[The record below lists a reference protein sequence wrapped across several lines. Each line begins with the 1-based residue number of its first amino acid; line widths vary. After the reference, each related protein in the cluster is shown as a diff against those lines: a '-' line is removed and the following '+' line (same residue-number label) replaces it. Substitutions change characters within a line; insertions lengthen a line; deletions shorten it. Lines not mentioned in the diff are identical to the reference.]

1 MVTAGLFKENPLV
14 KVIQLEPNIAVAPQ
28 LVEGDFAAV
37 AALGFRSVVNNRPD
51 GEVPDQLANARAQA
65 AAHRHGLA
73 FRYQPVQN
81 LNVTDDGVVEAFARA
96 MEDLPQPILFYC
108 RSGTRCATLWVQA
121 AARRIGIDEALA
133 AARKGGYDLDFLRE
147 TLAERGDELPRRGAT
162 VPIGAPGSGPLPSP
176 AVPF

>member
-1 MVTAGLFKENPLV
+1 MV

-28 LVEGDFAAV
+28 LVEGDFAEV

-51 GEVPDQLANARAQA
+51 GEAPDQLANARAQA
-65 AAHRHGLA
+65 AAQRHGLA

-81 LNVTDDGVVEAFARA
+81 ITVTDDDVVETFARA

-121 AARRIGIDEALA
+121 AAPRIGIDEALA
-133 AARKGGYDLDFLRE
+133 AAREGGYDLDFLRE
-147 TLAERGDELPRRGAT
+147 TLAERSDELPGTAAQRSSS
-162 VPIGAPGSGPLPSP
+162 APQTAAAG
-176 AVPF
+176 